1 MRLLVVEDEEKV
13 ARFVALGLRAERF
26 AVDHARDGRTGLQMA
41 LDTSYDL
48 LIVDLMLPELTGTE
62 LISRLRRHNTTVPI
76 IVLTAR
82 DAVDDKVKNIEAGA
96 DDYITK
102 PFAFAELLVRI
113 KALLRRGQVN
123 HSNTIRIA
131 GLEIDRIN
139 HCVKRNGTS
148 IRLTSKEYS
157 LLEYL
162 AVNSGRV
169 LSRTMIVEHVWDQS
183 FEGLTNIVDVYIRQL
198 RAKIDEPFSEKL
210 IRTVRRAGYT
220 LSEERPKLDATEV

>member
-13 ARFVALGLRAERF
+13 VRFVALGLRAERF
-26 AVDHARDGRTGLQMA
+26 AVDHARDGMAGLQMA

-48 LIVDLMLPELTGTE
+48 LIVDLMLPELSGTE
-62 LISRLRRHNTTVPI
+62 LISRLRRQNTTVPI

-82 DAVDDKVKNIEAGA
+82 DAVDDKVRNFEAGA

-139 HCVKRNGTS
+139 HCVKRNGTT

-220 LSEERPKLDATEV
+220 LSEEEQK

>member
-1 MRLLVVEDEEKV
+1 MRLLLVEDEEKV
-13 ARFVALGLRAERF
+13 VRFVTLGLKAEKF
-26 AVDHARDGRTGLQMA
+26 AVDDTRDGRSGLAMA
-41 LDTSYDL
+41 LQTPYDL
-48 LIVDLMLPELTGTE
+48 LIVDLLLPELNGTE
-62 LISRLRRHNTTVPI
+62 LISRIRRHNTTVPI

-82 DAVDDKVKNIEAGA
+82 DAVDDKVKNFEAGA
-96 DDYITK
+96 DDYLTK

-123 HSNTIRIA
+123 HSNALRIA

-139 HCVKRNGTS
+139 HHVKRDGIT
-148 IRLTSKEYS
+148 IKLTAKEYS

-198 RAKIDEPFSEKL
+198 RAKIDTPFTPDL
-210 IRTVRRAGYT
+210 IHTVRRAGYT
-220 LSEERPKLDATEV
+220 LSEQNEN